1 MSQSVESAAS
11 FLITHHLVVVGLP
24 RIMLRC
30 CTKSSAAQDPQM
42 TEVSAVVRC
51 VTEKQVVT
59 RFQGMSTAVLYHCAL
74 RVFLQRRSIQPGLS
88 RRKSWSWIRRS
99 VRQIGELPRLH
110 LLLLS
115 PGASRNQV
123 QGGQTSTQSEL
134 CSAYPRPHLK
144 FAPRYDPS
152 FPYPSLLHT
161 PFFHFAPLI
170 NILFQG
176 TP

>member
-99 VRQIGELPRLH
+99 VRLQIGELPRLH

-134 CSAYPRPHLK
+134 CSAYHQASSKIR
-144 FAPRYDPS
+144 
-152 FPYPSLLHT
+152 PSLR
-161 PFFHFAPLI
+161 PLI
-170 NILFQG
+170 SVPL
-176 TP
+176 TPTHTFLPFRSPH